1 MYLSADLFRA
11 KAFSILIA
19 LYVIYYNIRMRK
31 KLNILFVASE
41 ASPFAKEGG
50 LGDMVGALSA
60 TLWKMGHNVILVIP
74 RYRRIDRARLGLRQ
88 VPGSLGVPIE
98 TMGTLWCRVF
108 EGEMPGSGMPAYFV
122 DYQKFYERDG
132 GLYNDPN
139 GNAYKDNDIRYVF
152 LSKAALQ
159 LCKMIH
165 FRPDMIHVHDW
176 HTSIIPVFLDTIYKN
191 DPVLGDSATLLTI
204 HNMQYQGNFQKR
216 LMEVLGIGWEHF
228 HYLDLEFYDKVN
240 LLKGGIYHSTLINT
254 VSPTYAKEI
263 QTPEY
268 GWRLDGV
275 VRDRAKDFC
284 GILNGVDYDEWNPGS
299 DTNTAANYSEN
310 DLSGKVTCK
319 KDLQKTFGLPTRG
332 GVPLIGMV
340 SRLVYQKGIDAL
352 AEAIHQIL
360 SYNIQFVLL
369 GSGESWAHS
378 YFRGLPKR
386 YPKKFACYLGYDD
399 ALAHKI
405 KAGADFF
412 FMPSHFEPCGLSQM
426 YSLRYGTLPI
436 VRATGGLNDTVED
449 FNKKTLG
456 GTGFKFTDLTT
467 DTICNTIER
476 AIDTYTT
483 DKEAMETL
491 IRRAMQK
498 RFRWEDSA
506 KRYEELYY
514 LAVRK
519 RIGGEGFRKKI
530 RNKRN
535 IK

>member
-1 MYLSADLFRA
+1 
-11 KAFSILIA
+11 
-19 LYVIYYNIRMRK
+19 MRK
-31 KLNILFVASE
+31 KLNILFVSSE

-60 TLWKMGHNVILVIP
+60 TLWKMGHNVSIVIP
-74 RYRRIDRARLGLRQ
+74 RYSRIDITRLGLRQ
-88 VPGSLGVPIE
+88 VQGSLGVPMKI
-98 TMGTLWCRVF
+98 MGTLRCHVF
-108 EGEMPGSGMPAYFV
+108 EGEMPSSGMPAYFV
-122 DYQKFYERDG
+122 DYQKFYERKG
-132 GLYNDPN
+132 NLYNDPK
-139 GNAYKDNDIRYVF
+139 GKGYKDNDIRYIF

-176 HTSIIPVFLDTIYKN
+176 HTSIIPVFLNTIYKN
-191 DPVLGDSATLLTI
+191 DPLFGNSATILTI
-204 HNMQYQGNFQKR
+204 HNMQYQGNFNKR

-228 HYLDLEFYDKVN
+228 NYLDLEFYDKVN

-268 GWRLDGV
+268 GWGLDGV
-275 VRDRAKDFC
+275 VRDRTKDFY
-284 GILNGVDYDEWNPGS
+284 GILNGVDYDEWNPES
-299 DTNTAANYSEN
+299 DPNIAANYSES
-310 DLSGKVTCK
+310 DLSGKATCK
-319 KDLQKTFGLPTRG
+319 KDLQKTFGLPARAG
-332 GVPLIGMV
+332 IPLIGMV
-340 SRLVYQKGIDAL
+340 SRLVYQKGIDAF
-352 AEAIHQIL
+352 AEAIPQIL

-386 YPKKFACYLGYDD
+386 YPKKFACYLGYDEV
-399 ALAHKI
+399 LAHKI
-405 KAGADFF
+405 KSGADFL

-449 FNKKTLG
+449 FNERTLQ
-456 GTGFKFTDLTT
+456 GTGFKFTDLIT
-467 DTICNTIER
+467 DTIYNTIER
-476 AIDTYTT
+476 AINTYNTN
-483 DKEAMETL
+483 EAAMETL

-498 RFRWEDSA
+498 RFKWEDTA
-506 KRYEELYY
+506 KKYEELYY

-519 RIGGEGFRKKI
+519 QMSSDRFKKRSGIRRISHKQ
-530 RNKRN
+530 
-535 IK
+535 